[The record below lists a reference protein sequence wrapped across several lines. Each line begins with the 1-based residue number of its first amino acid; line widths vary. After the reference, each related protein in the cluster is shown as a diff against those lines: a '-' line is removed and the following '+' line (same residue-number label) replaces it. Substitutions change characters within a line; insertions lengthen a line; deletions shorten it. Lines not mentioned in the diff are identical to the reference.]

1 MTELLG
7 FGPSFQQ
14 IEEDKKNVP
23 KSGKKWQTPQNIN
36 RR

>member
-1 MTELLG
+1 MAELLG

-14 IEEDKKNVP
+14 IEKDKKKCTKN
-23 KSGKKWQTPQNIN
+23 WQTPQNIN